1 MTIDRKNANQSGSLM
16 SIRGKRPHF
25 VRALLIALAGL
36 AVSGSRS
43 LAEEPTGR
51 VLKLSDAA
59 LKAEGVETQ
68 VVTSSSLH
76 AVVSAMASVQA
87 DASHNVTIRSAGSG
101 KVSRVLVVPG
111 QRVTAGQPLIE
122 YVDHSLHVIHLQ
134 LAQAE
139 ASLASAQ
146 AARKEAHE
154 SLMRGRRLM
163 GGAVSS
169 GEVERRRASMDRAQA
184 DVVARQADIGTI
196 RHRLDEEFT
205 STTEKIVADEDSVLI
220 APFDGAVQSLATA
233 VSADIEPGMPVASVV
248 DLSSIWVTAQV
259 LPQDAAR
266 LRVGAR
272 MQMRISGQEEG
283 GSVEGQVTTIDGLAD
298 PQTGLV
304 RVVSVLPHAPEA
316 FRPGVMLDVSIET
329 DQVVTGLVVPRSAVQ
344 TFEGEPVVFVANGNG
359 RFAPHIVRPGTGNE
373 NDVLIDGGLHQGD
386 RIVTRGSF
394 ALKSMMLLAE
404 TDGE

>member
-1 MTIDRKNANQSGSLM
+1 MDRNNAHRVPDRRPKEKKRSPFSRAFLIASVSLAV
-16 SIRGKRPHF
+16 F
-25 VRALLIALAGL
+25 DCRALAD
-36 AVSGSRS
+36 
-43 LAEEPTGR
+43 EPTGR
-51 VLKLSDAA
+51 ALELSDAA

-68 VVTSSSLH
+68 VVIASSLH
-76 AVVSAMASVQA
+76 TVVDAMGSVQA
-87 DASHNVTIRSAGSG
+87 DASRNVTIRSAGSG

-111 QRVTAGQPLIE
+111 QRVKTGQPLIE

-139 ASLASAQ
+139 ASLASAE
-146 AARKEAHE
+146 AASKEAQE
-154 SLMRGRRLM
+154 ALARGRRLA

-169 GEVERRRASMDRAQA
+169 GEVERRRAIMDRAQA

-196 RHRLDEEFT
+196 RHRLEEEFT

-220 APFDGAVQSLATA
+220 APFDGAVQSLSTA

-248 DLSSIWVTAQV
+248 DLSSIWVIAQV

-266 LRVGAR
+266 LHVGAPMR
-272 MQMRISGQEEG
+272 MRISGEGPG
-283 GSVEGQVTTIDGLAD
+283 GSVEARVTTIDGLAD

-304 RVVSVLPHAPEA
+304 RVVSVLSHAPEA

-329 DQVVTGLVVPRSAVQ
+329 DQSVGGLVVPRSAVQ
-344 TFEGEPVVFVANGNG
+344 TLGGESVVFVANGVG
-359 RFAPHIVRPGTGNE
+359 HFIPHVVRTGVGNE
-373 NDVLIDGGLHQGD
+373 SDVLIEGGIHQGD

-394 ALKSMMLLAE
+394 ALKSMTLLAQ